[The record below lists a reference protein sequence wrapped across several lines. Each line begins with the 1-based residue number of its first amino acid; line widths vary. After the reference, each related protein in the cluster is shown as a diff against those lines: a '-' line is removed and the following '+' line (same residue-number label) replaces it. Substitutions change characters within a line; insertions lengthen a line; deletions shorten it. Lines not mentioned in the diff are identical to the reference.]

1 MRCRCQDSTFTG
13 VGLGSVPDKGIKILC
28 AVQPKKERKLKMIQW
43 WRLKGKQMFILVFQI
58 TNNPAP
64 HHECTEFV
72 AAAIVQ
78 IIERK
83 CLPYTVRKV
92 AFFDYK
98 FSKDIDP

>member
-1 MRCRCQDSTFTG
+1 M
-13 VGLGSVPDKGIKILC
+13 GLGSVPDKGIKILC

-78 IIERK
+78 IIETK
-83 CLPYTVRKV
+83 CLPCTVRKV
-92 AFFDYK
+92 AFLITNSQKILTHDYYILK
-98 FSKDIDP
+98 TKII